1 MKRKVN
7 ASLKHLNSFSVEAHA
22 SELLELESDDDL
34 QVLTSEYP
42 FDPSKDLIL
51 GGGSNV
57 LFAGDIQGRVILNRI
72 EGKRILKESDNTVL
86 LEAHGGENW
95 HQLVLWSLD
104 QGLSGIEN
112 LSLIPGLAG
121 AAPIQNIGAY
131 GAELADVIESVQ
143 VLDLK
148 TAQICDFTNQECHFA
163 YRDSRFKSQD
173 AGRFLIT
180 RIRLRLQRRFEAN
193 LSYAG
198 LGQELQDM
206 GIGRPDAKQVSEA
219 VIRIRQRKLPNPDL
233 IGNAGSFFK
242 NPVVNQSTAN
252 LLQKEN
258 ENLPVYTRSANRA
271 KLSAAWLIEQCGWK
285 GRSMGG
291 AAVSDQHALVLINQN
306 QATGAEILA
315 LAEAIQASVHN
326 RFGIELQP
334 EPRIVGW
341 SAVRPG

>member
-206 GIGRPDAKQVSEA
+206 GIERPDAKQVSEA

-242 NPVVNQSTAN
+242 NPVVDQSTAN
-252 LLQKEN
+252 LLKKEN
-258 ENLPVYTRSANRA
+258 ENLPVYKSSANCA

-315 LAEAIQASVHN
+315 LAEAIQASVHK

-334 EPRIVGW
+334 EPRIV
-341 SAVRPG
+341 R